1 MRPIRLFVL
10 VTAVLAAAIASPA
23 AQTSG
28 PYLLALNKGDL
39 TLAIVD
45 PATGQVLA
53 RVPSGP
59 DPHEVVASPDG
70 RFAYITNYTQGNG
83 ADSTISVVDL
93 VARRALTPI
102 DLGALSRP
110 HGLDM
115 AGGKLYFTAER
126 SKAIGRI
133 DPATNKIDWVL
144 GTGQN
149 GTHMVLASADGNRVF
164 TTNIASASVAIIE
177 PAPQGARGQGRGGG
191 RGPAATEWGVTIVP
205 VGRGA
210 EGFDVSPDGKELW
223 TANAQD
229 ASVSV
234 IDLTAKS
241 LAATLPVAF
250 KSANRLKFTP
260 DGKLVLIADLGGHE
274 VIVIDATTRKERTRI
289 EVKGGAAGTQM
300 DPDGSRAFVSIG
312 SENAVAVIDLK
323 SLTVSKWIPTGTRPD
338 GLAWAPSR

>member
-1 MRPIRLFVL
+1 MKL
-10 VTAVLAAAIASPA
+10 VALVALLAITLATPT

-83 ADSTISVVDL
+83 ADNTITVVDL
-93 VARRALTPI
+93 VARKALAPI
-102 DLGALSRP
+102 DLGALARP

-133 DPATNKIDWVL
+133 DPSTNKIDWVL

-149 GTHMVLASADGNRVF
+149 GTHMVLATADGNRVF

-177 PAPQGARGQGRGGG
+177 PAPQGTRGQGRGG
-191 RGPAATEWGVTIVP
+191 RGPAATEWTVAIVP

-210 EGFDVSPDGKELW
+210 EGFDASPDGKELW

-229 ASVSV
+229 ATVSV
-234 IDLTAKS
+234 IDLTTKS
-241 LAATLPVAF
+241 LAATVPVPF

-274 VIVIDATTRKERTRI
+274 VIAIDAATRKERTRI
-289 EVKGGAAGTQM
+289 DVKGGAAGTQM

-312 SENAVAVIDLK
+312 SQNAVAVIDLK
-323 SLTVSKWIPTGTRPD
+323 SLTVSRWIETGARPD
-338 GLAWAPSR
+338 GLAWAPVAR

>member
-1 MRPIRLFVL
+1 MLIA
-10 VTAVLAAAIASPA
+10 AVLAAAIAGPA

-83 ADSTISVVDL
+83 ADNTITVVDL
-93 VARRALTPI
+93 VARKALPPI
-102 DLGALSRP
+102 DLGALARP

-133 DPATNKIDWVL
+133 DPATNQIDWVL

-177 PAPQGARGQGRGGG
+177 PAPQGARGQGRGG
-191 RGPAATEWGVTIVP
+191 RGPAATEWTVTIVP

-229 ASVSV
+229 ATVSV

-241 LAATLPVAF
+241 LAATVPVPF

-274 VIVIDATTRKERTRI
+274 VIVIDAATRKERSRI

-312 SENAVAVIDLK
+312 AQNAVAVIDLK
-323 SLTVSKWIPTGTRPD
+323 SLTVSKWFETGTRPD
-338 GLAWAPSR
+338 GLAWAPAR